1 MRPIGFSTGALAKAD
16 FKKALNELEGKPV
29 NSIEL
34 SALRY
39 SELPTL
45 LSALRDLPL
54 EHYQYIAVH
63 APSQFQEDK
72 ENEVAHLLKEFV
84 PGDWPIIVHP
94 DTLHDFSVWRPF
106 GRQLAIENMDR
117 RKEIGRTAEELHVIF
132 DKLPEARLC
141 FDIGH
146 ARQFDTT
153 MTEAYRILKAYGDR
167 LCQVHVSEV
176 NSASQ
181 HDPLSFSA
189 ILAFLQVASL
199 ISNWIPLIIES
210 RIAADQIDNEISK
223 MREAFPGP
231 ISVSSRA

>member
-1 MRPIGFSTGALAKAD
+1 LI
-16 FKKALNELEGKPV
+16 ELEGKPV

-39 SELPTL
+39 SELPIL

-54 EHYQYIAVH
+54 KHYQYIAVH

-72 ENEVAHLLKEFV
+72 ESEVVRLLKEYV

-94 DTLHDFSVWRPF
+94 DTLHDFSLWRTF
-106 GRQLAIENMDR
+106 GRQLEIENMDS

-153 MTEAYRILKAYGDR
+153 MTEAYRILKAHGDR

-181 HDPLSFSA
+181 
-189 ILAFLQVASL
+189 
-199 ISNWIPLIIES
+199 
-210 RIAADQIDNEISK
+210 
-223 MREAFPGP
+223 
-231 ISVSSRA
+231 

>member
-16 FKKALNELEGKPV
+16 FKRALNELEGKPV

-39 SELPTL
+39 SELPIL

-63 APSQFQEDK
+63 APSQFQENN
-72 ENEVAHLLKEFV
+72 ENEVVRLLKEFV

-94 DTLHDFSVWRPF
+94 DTLHDFSLWRPF

-117 RKEIGRTAEELHVIF
+117 RKEIGRTTEELRVIF

-199 ISNWIPLIIES
+199 ISYWIPLIIES

-231 ISVSSRA
+231 VSVSSRA